1 MKRALAAEFADHPRS
16 RGVYPRPQRPQ
27 RSCPGSSPLARGL
40 PAASPVRAAAAG
52 IIPAR
57 AGFTRPSLLELD
69 RLRDHPRSRGV
80 YNDRWQAS
88 WNAAGSSPLARGL
101 RPAVHRPVRP
111 PRIIPARA
119 GFTESNPRCDHP
131 GWDHPR
137 SRGVYCGSAHPD
149 GLAPGSSPLAR
160 GLQKLILKIE
170 MSIRIIPARAGFTPL
185 TEHGRRPTGDHP
197 RSRGVYYMR
206 ESWLAK

>member
-119 GFTESNPRCDHP
+119 GFTVAAHILT
-131 GWDHPR
+131 GWPQDHPR
-137 SRGVYCGSAHPD
+137 SRGVYLGVHRGVSVV
-149 GLAPGSSPLAR
+149 GGSSPLAR
-160 GLQKLILKIE
+160 GL
-170 MSIRIIPARAGFTPL
+170 PL
-185 TEHGRRPTGDHP
+185 PH
-197 RSRGVYYMR
+197 
-206 ESWLAK
+206 